1 MADLEDEEKG
11 GSYPVLLTP
20 VEVADMLRTT
30 PRTLENMRLT
40 NRGPRYIRL
49 GAEGVAK
56 VVYDLR
62 DVEAWLSRFEGS

>member
-1 MADLEDEEKG
+1 MSDEEEVG
-11 GSYPVLLTP
+11 YPVLLTP
-20 VEVADMLRTT
+20 AEVADLLRTT
-30 PRTLENMRLT
+30 PRTLENMRLS

-62 DVEAWLSRFEGS
+62 DVEAWLSKFECS

>member
-11 GSYPVLLTP
+11 RSYPVLLTP
-20 VEVADMLRTT
+20 AEVADLLRTT